1 MTGVDIALIEREML
15 LTIAKANINQANI
28 GIMTQTA
35 TMTSAWL
42 KRRHGDAQTLTGLA
56 PRASGTIDMLTAAT
70 KTLFEKR
77 FIATRTELK
86 ARVDHAKL
94 RRSIIEIG
102 TGLAA
107 GRE

>member
-1 MTGVDIALIEREML
+1 
-15 LTIAKANINQANI
+15 
-28 GIMTQTA
+28 
-35 TMTSAWL
+35 
-42 KRRHGDAQTLTGLA
+42 
-56 PRASGTIDMLTAAT
+56 MLTAAT